1 MKSNLYAL
9 RHQTT
14 GLFYNGTNFTERYA
28 GFASLCPA
36 ATEFEAVQRAA
47 LVWDGPIEAILT
59 APHDGANADAVWA
72 VKIAWPIAS

>member
-14 GLFYNGTNFTERYA
+14 GLFYNGTAFLERFA
-28 GFASLCPA
+28 GFAALCPA
-36 ATEFEAVQRAA
+36 ETHFEAVQRAA
-47 LVWDGPIEAILT
+47 LVWDGPIEAILI

-72 VKIAWPIAS
+72 VKIEWPIAS